1 MTLKDQLTSDMP
13 TFFNTDEFAD
23 TVSYTA
29 LDGLATD
36 ITAVVTRDNP
46 FQEPYVRGEETA
58 TCEILVQKS
67 EVSDPQYGDIF
78 TIPSKVWAFD
88 PTITTESE
96 VWEFDPVR
104 GIINQDNDTC
114 LIGLVRRD

>member
-1 MTLKDQLTSDMP
+1 MTLKDQKTSDLS

-29 LDGLATD
+29 LDDLATD

-46 FQEPYVRGEETA
+46 FQEPYVRGEDTA
-58 TCEILVQKS
+58 TAEILVKKS

-78 TIPSKVWAFD
+78 TIPTELSDFNE
-88 PTITTESE
+88 TIVLESE
-96 VWEFDPVR
+96 IWEFDPVR
-104 GIINQDNDTC
+104 GIINEDDDTY